1 MDGRLNLE
9 GQGSL
14 YIGRLEGSDSG
25 LYTCRATNME
35 DSLDADAMLRVLG
48 EYIMA
53 AIVIKTSK
61 LVQSDNRLFCPSGHF
76 FGVFKIRNH
85 SEVSYLVCQ
94 LWAVSPARRSTISLN
109 TERQIWL

>member
-48 EYIMA
+48 EYLWRPLLSRPLNSSSQI
-53 AIVIKTSK
+53 IDSFVHLVIFMVSLKSGTTQKSLILFANCGQ
-61 LVQSDNRLFCPSGHF
+61 LVLLEDQPFH
-76 FGVFKIRNH
+76 
-85 SEVSYLVCQ
+85 
-94 LWAVSPARRSTISLN
+94 
-109 TERQIWL
+109 